1 MTRLDAVDYI
11 SHGKAKVPGRARARV
26 SGSDEENGG
35 EAAAKQGNEAL
46 AAYCVDLN
54 QKAREG
60 RVDPLIGREHEVE
73 RTIQVLC
80 RRTKNNPLYV
90 GEPGVGKTAIA
101 EGLARKIVEGDVPDV
116 LKESVIYAL
125 DMGALLAG
133 TRYRGDF
140 EERLKAVLS
149 RTQEEA
155 QLGAVHRRDPHHHR
169 RRRHV
174 GRLDGRV
181 EPAEALAAVG
191 RAALHRLDHLQG
203 IPQLLR
209 EGPRAGPPLPED
221 RRARALDRRRRSR
234 S

>member
-11 SHGKAKVPGRARARV
+11 SHGKAKVPGRARARRV
-26 SGSDEENGG
+26 SGSEEENGG

-46 AAYCVDLN
+46 GAYCVDLN
-54 QKAREG
+54 QKARDG

-101 EGLARKIVEGDVPDV
+101 EGLARKIVEGDVPEV
-116 LKESVIYAL
+116 LKDSVIYAL

-140 EERLKAVLS
+140 EERLKAVLASS
-149 RTQEEA
+149 RRSPTRCCSSTRSTPSSA
-155 QLGAVHRRDPHHHR
+155 
-169 RRRHV
+169 
-174 GRLDGRV
+174 
-181 EPAEALAAVG
+181 PAPP
-191 RAALHRLDHLQG
+191 RAARWT
-203 IPQLLR
+203 
-209 EGPRAGPPLPED
+209 
-221 RRARALDRRRRSR
+221 RRTC
-234 S
+234 